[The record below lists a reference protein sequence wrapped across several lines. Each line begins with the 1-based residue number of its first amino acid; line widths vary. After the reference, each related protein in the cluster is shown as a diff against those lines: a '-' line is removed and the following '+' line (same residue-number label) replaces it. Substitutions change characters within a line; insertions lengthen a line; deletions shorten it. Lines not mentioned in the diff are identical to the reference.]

1 MNYELLAKVERE
13 VLGCTVSAR
22 RKEEAAG
29 IETSFKSYQ
38 LHSTGLIV
46 GRSGTRSTTI
56 SKFEGP

>member
-29 IETSFKSYQ
+29 TEQVSDPTNYT
-38 LHSTGLIV
+38 LPV
-46 GRSGTRSTTI
+46 
-56 SKFEGP
+56 

>member
-1 MNYELLAKVERE
+1 MNRELLAKVERE

-22 RKEEAAG
+22 RKEAAAETG
-29 IETSFKSYQ
+29 TSFRFYR
-38 LHSTGLIV
+38 LHSTALVV